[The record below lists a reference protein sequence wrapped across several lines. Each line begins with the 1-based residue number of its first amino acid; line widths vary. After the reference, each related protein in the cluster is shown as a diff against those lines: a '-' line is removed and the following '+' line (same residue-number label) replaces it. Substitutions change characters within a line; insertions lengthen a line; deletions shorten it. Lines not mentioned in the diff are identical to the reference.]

1 VDSQAAF
8 YRVKFEMMMDASILP
23 QNVLY
28 YGTDAPLPAQI
39 ALRAGPLS
47 LIYESGDLRYIRLGR
62 REILRRVY
70 VALRDRNWGTVP
82 PVLSNVQIEQ
92 TDDAFQMSYDVEHRQ
107 GEIDF
112 FWRGSITGDARGT
125 MSFAMDGVARS
136 SFLRN
141 RIGFCVLHPIHECA
155 GAACRVEHVDGTQS
169 RDHALSALY
178 RAASAC
184 GWMFQRRD
192 FSTRRSGDAERMRCI
207 RIFAAPRGHP
217 APLR

>member
-1 VDSQAAF
+1 
-8 YRVKFEMMMDASILP
+8 MIMDASLLP

-28 YGTDAPLPAQI
+28 YGTDAPPPEQI

-47 LIYESGDLRYIRLGR
+47 LIYENGDLRYIRLGR

-70 VALRDRNWGTVP
+70 VVLRDRNWGTLP
-82 PVLSNVQIEQ
+82 PVLSNMQIEQ
-92 TDDAFQMSYDVEHRQ
+92 TDDAFQISYDVEQRQ

-125 MSFAMDGVARS
+125 IRFTMDGLARS

-155 GAACRVEHVDGTQS
+155 AAACRIEHIDGS
-169 RDHALSALY
+169 IE
-178 RAASAC
+178 
-184 GWMFQRRD
+184 
-192 FSTRRSGDAERMRCI
+192 STC
-207 RIFAAPRGHP
+207 
-217 APLR
+217 